1 MKKRKPTTKK
11 SGGRGYANLA
21 DVKIVADEN
30 VIPKPLTKMVRGFM
44 VVYAAETNMERAI
57 PDFRD
62 GLKPVGR
69 KLLYAANSIC
79 KESKTK
85 AARVLGQVIGL
96 YHPHGESGAYSA
108 LVTSVNNATP
118 EFIGSGNWGT
128 PIDSAAAPRYTE
140 VVMSKFGRSF
150 FLPSYMASEVTPFVP
165 NYDRSTTEPL
175 VLPALLPNVLFNGAM
190 GVGVGIRTS
199 LPSFTPPSVLALMV
213 RLLEGDKLTAKDY
226 AKGLEFYE
234 PWGSAP
240 TTDKKTRSSIAELMS
255 KTSGTVS
262 FDSDITI
269 EQDAKTIIVK
279 SFAPGVSIENT
290 VRKLRLLP
298 EVQSVY
304 PSAGISYVV
313 KAKKTI
319 NFAEFDKLVEK
330 ITKATRGAQHYS
342 ILVTERLP
350 IGGSDTG
357 EYEVKF
363 HELTIP
369 QLMAKWLHWRIG
381 LEKASLQ
388 YRIKLIRRDIERT
401 KLLIFACDHLDVI
414 FKALRTSDPD
424 AFLIKHL
431 KLTKEQANAILE
443 LKVRQ
448 LSKLDHDKLK
458 EVLREQ
464 KETLSV
470 LSEKVKKPKAE
481 VLEFLRSSVSR
492 FKLINAPMG
501 QRHWLLA

>member
-1 MKKRKPTTKK
+1 MKKPKATKN
-11 SGGRGYANLA
+11 SRRGRAGTDGSYKA
-21 DVKIVADEN
+21 VADKN
-30 VIPKPLTKMVRGFM
+30 VVPHKLTGLVRDFM
-44 VVYAAETNMERAI
+44 VTYAAETNMERAI

-62 GLKPVGR
+62 GFKPVSR
-69 KLLYAANSIC
+69 KLLFAANSIC

-128 PIDSAAAPRYTE
+128 PVDSAAAPRYTE
-140 VVMSKFGRSF
+140 VVMSKYGRSF
-150 FLPSYMASEVTPFVP
+150 FLPSYVASEVTPFVP

-175 VLPALLPNVLFNGAM
+175 VLPALLPNVLFNGGM
-190 GVGVGIRTS
+190 GVGVGVRTS
-199 LPSFTPPSVLALMV
+199 LPSFTPPSVISLMI
-213 RLLEGDKLTAKDY
+213 RMLKGEKLTPQIFAKE
-226 AKGLEFYE
+226 LEFFE

-240 TTDKKTRSSIAELMS
+240 TKDKKTRAATVELMKS
-255 KTSGTVS
+255 TSGTVA
-262 FDSDITI
+262 FDSDCSIEQESKTITI
-269 EQDAKTIIVK
+269 K

-304 PSAGISYVV
+304 PSTGISYVV

-330 ITKATRGAQHYS
+330 VEKATRGAQHYS

-350 IGGSDTG
+350 LEGSEVG

-369 QLMAKWLHWRIG
+369 SLMAKWLHWRID
-381 LEKASLQ
+381 LEKRSLL
-388 YRIKLIRRDIERT
+388 YRIKLAKRDIART
-401 KLLIFACDHLDVI
+401 KLLIFACDHLEVI

-424 AFLIKHL
+424 AYLIKHL
-431 KLTKEQANAILE
+431 DLSKEDANAILE

-458 EVLREQ
+458 QVLKEQREY
-464 KETLSV
+464 LSA
-470 LSEKVKKPKAE
+470 LNEKVKKPKAE
-481 VLEFLRSSVSR
+481 VLAFLTGCVNR
-492 FKLINAPMG
+492 FKLKNAPMG
-501 QRHWLLA
+501 QKQWFLS